1 MSSADEFVYFKKLSE
16 AAKIPT
22 KASEGAAGYDIFCV
36 KGFEINSNEQKI
48 IFIDLAIEI
57 PNNKCYIRL
66 APKSSL
72 SLDNIIINAG
82 IIDSDYRGNIG
93 VMMYNFGPKNIVIE
107 RGTAIAQIIFE
118 KISHPVFL
126 EMESLSETDRNE
138 QGFGDC
144 TFSQKINF
152 DDCKEILSDSDTE
165 DYNITKKVVFE
176 DEITVSE
183 KKEDTVSEKKEN
195 FGTHNDHN
203 YL

>member
-1 MSSADEFVYFKKLSE
+1 
-16 AAKIPT
+16 
-22 KASEGAAGYDIFCV
+22 
-36 KGFEINSNEQKI
+36 
-48 IFIDLAIEI
+48 
-57 PNNKCYIRL
+57 
-66 APKSSL
+66 
-72 SLDNIIINAG
+72 
-82 IIDSDYRGNIG
+82 
-93 VMMYNFGPKNIVIE
+93 MMYNFGPKNIVIE

-165 DYNITKKVVFE
+165 DYNITEKVVFE